1 MMVQLGTR
9 IRGLEHLMGWSVL
22 LQEIRF
28 VFTRSGDMTRAR
40 EIAQRKLA
48 RLLRGRKEPHGKSL
62 TDESILRGVDVDDS
76 GIVQLWIQPT
86 HPHCPCCIDDLI
98 SLRSLISGQSGILAC
113 HIEVVGIPHSDRW
126 TAAVNE

>member
-1 MMVQLGTR
+1 
-9 IRGLEHLMGWSVL
+9 
-22 LQEIRF
+22 
-28 VFTRSGDMTRAR
+28 MTRAR

-48 RLLRGRKEPHGKSL
+48 RVLRGRKEPHGKSL

-76 GIVQLWIQPT
+76 GIDQLWIKTT
-86 HPHCPCCIDDLI
+86 HPHCHCCIDDMI
-98 SLRSLISGQSGILAC
+98 SLRSIISGQSGILAC